1 MAKFKI
7 IERSSNDNTK
17 SMVIAG
23 TCIID
28 AIFGIYFENRSYNE
42 VISASLNMIYR
53 EDEFDPDLI
62 TLFGLASTCFI
73 NKYLKDKYIEEK
85 KKFEYFNLEVN
96 K

>member
-7 IERSSNDNTK
+7 IEKSFNDNAK

-28 AIFGIYFENRSYNE
+28 AIFGIYFENHSYDE
-42 VISASLNMIYR
+42 IVSSSLSMIYR
-53 EDEFDPDLI
+53 KDAFDPDLI
-62 TLFGLASTCFI
+62 TLFGLASTSFI
-73 NKYLKDKYIEEK
+73 NKYLKSKYIEEK
-85 KKFEYFNLEVN
+85 KKYEYFNLEVN

>member
-1 MAKFKI
+1 MSKFKI

-53 EDEFDPDLI
+53 EDEFDLDLI
-62 TLFGLASTCFI
+62 S
-73 NKYLKDKYIEEK
+73 KEENNNTE
-85 KKFEYFNLEVN
+85 FFSDGMLYCRNCYMDSS
-96 K
+96 

>member
-7 IERSSNDNTK
+7 IEKSSNNNAK

-28 AIFGIYFENRSYNE
+28 AIFGIYFENHSYDE
-42 VISASLNMIYR
+42 IVSSSLSMIYR
-53 EDEFDPDLI
+53 KDAFDPDLI
-62 TLFGLASTCFI
+62 TLFGLASTSFI
-73 NKYLKDKYIEEK
+73 NKYLKSKYIEEK
-85 KKFEYFNLEVN
+85 KKYEYFNLEVN